1 MEKLKIEINY
11 YIPQEVVMKFW
22 ECNIKQDYKEFDFIK
37 AFESF
42 ESLIYQ
48 KVAEHGFLTY
58 EDYAQTQDEVYN
70 YDSLEEFEAT
80 TDYIQITKEDLKE
93 ALIKYK
99 YERNKE
105 EFSKPYYSNLQNLK
119 KVYDKIQKAKDGEMT
134 QKENALLFDELIHTE
149 HETGLIFEDEFNIE
163 ELRGEFE
170 ANLKLLKGGK
180 QKDE

>member
-1 MEKLKIEINY
+1 
-11 YIPQEVVMKFW
+11 MKFW

-80 TDYIQITKEDLKE
+80 TDYIQITKEDLK
-93 ALIKYK
+93 LILYEYNLYIQNANEKDLYK
-99 YERNKE
+99 KGWKPVCIS
-105 EFSKPYYSNLQNLK
+105 EF
-119 KVYDKIQKAKDGEMT
+119 YD
-134 QKENALLFDELIHTE
+134 N
-149 HETGLIFEDEFNIE
+149 
-163 ELRGEFE
+163 ELRIILDDRL
-170 ANLKLLKGGK
+170 NK
-180 QKDE
+180 QED